1 MTRDLRI
8 DMLRG
13 LALVMIFVN
22 HVPGTIW
29 ENLTSR
35 NFGFSDAAEGF
46 VLLSGVS
53 AGLAYGRL
61 YSSGQPLSAR
71 LRPVRRSITIWGV
84 HLLVT
89 FGCIVVAL
97 AGLRY
102 LGTGILASS
111 HNLSPLFDDP
121 LGTLPGLLT
130 LGHQLG
136 YTNVLP
142 MYVVLLM
149 ATPFLLFL
157 ALRWPRLLMAASLAL
172 WAAAGLWK
180 LNLPNA
186 PLPGGWYFNP
196 LSWQV
201 LFVAGLLTGLA
212 LREGRRI
219 LPARRWALVLAWGFI
234 VLSAI
239 WVRVPAI
246 GETGGHLLWTL
257 HEYGGVP
264 GFFVGFDKTYLSP
277 PRLLHFL
284 ALAYVL
290 SSLPALR
297 RLAGNRAVAPL
308 VTLGRHSLPVFA
320 TGTVLAY
327 AAQAVKEAAGP
338 SVAVDT
344 VLIFG
349 ALALL
354 YALARWREG
363 SAAGGGRSATP
374 PLGSRTA

>member
-29 ENLTSR
+29 ETMTTR

-46 VLLSGVS
+46 VLLSGIS
-53 AGLAYGRL
+53 AALAYGRL
-61 YSSGQPLSAR
+61 YARPQPVSAR
-71 LRPVRRSITIWGV
+71 LRPWRRALTIWGV

-89 FGCIVVAL
+89 FACIMIAL
-97 AGLRY
+97 VGLHT
-102 LGTGILASS
+102 LGTETLASS
-111 HNLSPLFDDP
+111 HNLAPVMDDP
-121 LGTLPGLLT
+121 LGTLPGVLS

-142 MYVVLLM
+142 MYVVLLL
-149 ATPFLLFL
+149 ATPFLLKL
-157 ALRWPRLLMAASLAL
+157 ALRWPLRLMAASVAL

-180 LNLPNA
+180 LNLPNM
-186 PLPGGWYFNP
+186 PLDGGWYFNP

-212 LREGRRI
+212 LRDGRRF
-219 LPARRWALVLAWGFI
+219 LPVSAWAVALAWGFL
-234 VLSAI
+234 VLSVVWI
-239 WVRVPAI
+239 KVPAI
-246 GETGGHLLWTL
+246 GETGGHLLWML
-257 HEYGGVP
+257 HEYGGLP
-264 GFFVGFDKTYLSP
+264 GFFVGFDKTYVSP

-284 ALAYVL
+284 ALAYAL
-290 SSLPALR
+290 STLPSLR
-297 RLAGNRAVAPL
+297 RLAGSPAARPL

-327 AAQAVKEAAGP
+327 AAQVAKEAAGP
-338 SVAVDT
+338 SHLLDAI
-344 VLIFG
+344 LIFG
-349 ALALL
+349 GIALL
-354 YALARWREG
+354 YAFARWRDG
-363 SAAGGGRSATP
+363 DATRGAVPSAAGIPGNA
-374 PLGSRTA
+374 